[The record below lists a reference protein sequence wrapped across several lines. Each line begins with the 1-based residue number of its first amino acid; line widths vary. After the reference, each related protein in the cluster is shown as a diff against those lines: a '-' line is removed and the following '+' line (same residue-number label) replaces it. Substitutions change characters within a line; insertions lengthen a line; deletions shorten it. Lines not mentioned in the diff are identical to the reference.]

1 MKLIPVHGNF
11 SFTVIIS
18 ICLNSDVRVLTG
30 GSRMVLLDFFFFSK
44 YVETCVFQVKLI
56 LDTVDI
62 LQRYNWALFQLSFI
76 WTAELGPS

>member
-1 MKLIPVHGNF
+1 
-11 SFTVIIS
+11 
-18 ICLNSDVRVLTG
+18 
-30 GSRMVLLDFFFFSK
+30 MVLLDFFFSLSMWK
-44 YVETCVFQVKLI
+44 RVFQVKLI

>member
-1 MKLIPVHGNF
+1 MSEFLQVEVEWFCLI
-11 SFTVIIS
+11 
-18 ICLNSDVRVLTG
+18 
-30 GSRMVLLDFFFFSK
+30 FFFSK

>member
-30 GSRMVLLDFFFFSK
+30 GSRMVLLDFFFSLSMWK
-44 YVETCVFQVKLI
+44 RVFQVKLI